1 MKSKLTLTLV
11 TATLGLTCAVLMFSV
26 PSASAGEVKNK
37 ATAGCL
43 DSDKAGNVY
52 TKGCNGGGFQ
62 NWNFRQSGSNW
73 VFKNDATAGC
83 LDSDTQGKVY
93 TKDCKGDNPYQRWE
107 FSSDKGGVY
116 KNEATGLCL
125 DSGNNGEVVYTY
137 GCADRY
143 AGQKWDS

>member
-1 MKSKLTLTLV
+1 MKSKLTLIA
-11 TATLGLTCAVLMFSV
+11 TATLGLTCAVLTFSAQ
-26 PSASAGEVKNK
+26 SASAGEVKNK
-37 ATAGCL
+37 
-43 DSDKAGNVY
+43 
-52 TKGCNGGGFQ
+52 
-62 NWNFRQSGSNW
+62 
-73 VFKNDATAGC
+73 ATAGC

-93 TKDCKGDNPYQRWE
+93 TKDCKPGNPYQRWE

-125 DSGNNGEVVYTY
+125 DSNNNSDVYTF